1 MNYVWEGVLEAE
13 KEGKDREEL
22 RFVEAVN
29 PSPYM
34 ELSMTDINLKAPEQK
49 TIEVNP
55 LYRLKPVFGQLFDRN
70 ITGMRKLRDIFF
82 DVCVHYVVQLDLRE
96 GLSREDYFNEM
107 IRGDILNGSY
117 GRKAREGFLLFGKEG
132 QKTVSRFYLQLLT
145 TGNYKETFKR
155 AVVKLYPRAI
165 VYEENERDKEL
176 LVYLGVKETEEERGR
191 AGFLQEMFLPM
202 QETVYFFYE
211 NHFGIIGVDETME
224 LDEMV
229 LF

>member
-13 KEGKDREEL
+13 KEGIDRGEL

-96 GLSREDYFNEM
+96 GLSREDYYYEI
-107 IRGDILNGSY
+107 IRGDILNGCY
-117 GRKAREGFLLFGKEG
+117 GRRAGEGFLLFGKEG
-132 QKTVSRFYLQLLT
+132 QKTVSRFYLQLLK

-155 AVVKLYPRAI
+155 AVVKLYPGAI

-202 QETVYFFYE
+202 QEKVYFFYE

>member
-49 TIEVNP
+49 TIEINP

-70 ITGMRKLRDIFF
+70 ITGMRRLRDIFF
-82 DVCVHYVVQLDLRE
+82 DVCVHYIVQLDLRE
-96 GLSREDYFNEM
+96 GLSREDYYYEM
-107 IRGDILNGSY
+107 IRGDILNRSY
-117 GRKAREGFLLFGKEG
+117 GRKAREGFLLFEKEG

-145 TGNYKETFKR
+145 TGSYKEIFKR
-155 AVVKLYPRAI
+155 AVVKLYPGAI

-191 AGFLQEMFLPM
+191 ASFLQEMFLPM
-202 QETVYFFYE
+202 QETVHFFYE

>member
-13 KEGKDREEL
+13 KEGKDREGL

-70 ITGMRKLRDIFF
+70 IIGMRKLRDIFF
-82 DVCVHYVVQLDLRE
+82 DVCVHYIVQLDLRE
-96 GLSREDYFNEM
+96 GLSREDYYYEM

-145 TGNYKETFKR
+145 TGNYKEIFKR
-155 AVVKLYPRAI
+155 AVVKLYPVAI
-165 VYEENERDKEL
+165 VYEENERAGEL

-191 AGFLQEMFLPM
+191 AVFLQEMFLPM

-211 NHFGIIGVDETME
+211 HHFGIIGVDETME